1 MIINDNT
8 FAFTAWLVRNTHVET
23 ETGLTERDGYDWYN
37 YMWEKWLH
45 NSDMGRTII
54 NDMIKN
60 NNINN
65 KKLTV
70 VEWLQETLRYNSVN
84 IFKGSI
90 EDQAKNLEQ
99 VFQQAKEMEYNIFF
113 HWYFTGK
120 NDVKE
125 NKSFRQRYNEKY
137 GSNLEE
143 NKTNNMKVYRH
154 KLTKTIM
161 SEHDYNHL
169 SSYEQSQ
176 MEATD
181 RVTVAELD
189 KMSRD
194 ISYWKVK
201 TGDEGKIST
210 GENNNPGT
218 TTNMSNP
225 RSELDTVTFTFT
237 QETNCVDGPSNDI
250 ETLTVEAK
258 SSLGID
264 GDGGAFFVLRTKQ
277 WALDNSNEIHEIIKR
292 CERAI
297 KAVV

>member
-1 MIINDNT
+1 MT
-8 FAFTAWLVRNTHVET
+8 
-23 ETGLTERDGYDWYN
+23 
-37 YMWEKWLH
+37 
-45 NSDMGRTII
+45 
-54 NDMIKN
+54 
-60 NNINN
+60 NN

-70 VEWLQETLRYNSVN
+70 VEWLQETLRHNSIN

-99 VFQQAKEMEYNIFF
+99 VFKQAKEMEYNIFF

-154 KLTKTIM
+154 KLTKAIM

-201 TGDEGKIST
+201 TNDGGEKIM
-210 GENNNPGT
+210 GENNNPGNNNTTDENKTITGQNNTGTYPEPGQIWKHYKGGRYEIIAMCNHT
-218 TTNMSNP
+218 TTNEVMVIYKSLSFNGFHARP
-225 RSELDTVTFTFT
+225 YSEWHDKMW
-237 QETNCVDGPSNDI
+237 DGEYCI
-250 ETLTVEAK
+250 GVRFELI
-258 SSLGID
+258 G
-264 GDGGAFFVLRTKQ
+264 
-277 WALDNSNEIHEIIKR
+277 
-292 CERAI
+292 
-297 KAVV
+297 